1 MKYPLALLAISFFAI
16 TSAQAAPPMPT
27 SLEAAEPLRLSR
39 TFRMDRVTNLNGF
52 AAVERG
58 KCSTPVAVDGRLHT
72 ISVPIFVLISGEGQI
87 ARVVPLNTDCPALD
101 TIAAK
106 EQIRRMQ
113 GNTPVP
119 ADRQPH
125 WYWTRMDFAVEFDG

>member
-1 MKYPLALLAISFFAI
+1 
-16 TSAQAAPPMPT
+16 MPT
-27 SLEAAEPLRLSR
+27 SLEATEPLKLSR

-58 KCSTPVAVDGRLHT
+58 KCNTQVAVDGRLRT
-72 ISVPIFVLISGEGQI
+72 ITVPIFVLISGEGQI
-87 ARVVPLNTDCPALD
+87 SRVVPLNTDCPGLD

-119 ADRQPH
+119 ADKQPH
-125 WYWTRMDFAVEFDG
+125 WYWTKLDFSAEFDG